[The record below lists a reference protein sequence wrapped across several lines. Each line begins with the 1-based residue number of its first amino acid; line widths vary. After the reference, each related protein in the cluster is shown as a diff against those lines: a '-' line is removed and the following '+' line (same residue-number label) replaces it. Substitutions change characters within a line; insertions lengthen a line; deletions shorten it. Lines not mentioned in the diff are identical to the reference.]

1 MNLSN
6 FKKCNIAPNTR
17 GNSMYVRLCK
27 SQHTIT
33 LTSAIVDEA
42 NLKVGDRVDL
52 YRNEDMFA
60 IKKAKAGCLTMG
72 RQSNSSR
79 SLHIRSAS
87 AYLEVSPFVKGKTIL
102 GAWVEDGIVFFTAND
117 KSLED
122 E

>member
-1 MNLSN
+1 MNFSN
-6 FKKCNIAPNTR
+6 FKKCNISPNTR

-33 LTSAIVDEA
+33 LSPALSDEA
-42 NLKVGDRVDL
+42 GFKRGDRVDL
-52 YRNEDMFA
+52 YRYEDTFA
-60 IKKAKAGCLTMG
+60 ISKYKLGFLTIVIH
-72 RQSNSSR
+72 SIISLI
-79 SLHIRSAS
+79 LHIFISS

-102 GAWVEDGIVFFTAND
+102 EAWVEDGIVFFTAND